1 MKRRKFIAAST
12 IGAIGATSTLK
23 ASERGDLPTADQE
36 IFELRIYSMNFG
48 KSGPFN
54 PYMKDVLLPAL
65 ERAGVKKTLVFK
77 EMGMSQPSKTYLM
90 LTYASFDHMLKVRNK
105 LARDKAYEEASADF
119 RKIPSAKKVYSRYDT
134 YLMQAFDVMP
144 ALKDPESSRKL
155 FEFRVY
161 EGHNDDAVRRKVMMF
176 NKEELPIFLDAG
188 LDPVFF
194 GQLIAGPNMP
204 ALAYMVSFDSMEDR
218 DVNWAKFSKHPEW
231 NRVKVLPQYAD
242 SVSNII
248 RIFLEKVEV

>member
-1 MKRRKFIAAST
+1 MKRRKFIAASA
-12 IGAIGATSTLK
+12 IGAIGATSSLK
-23 ASERGDLPTADQE
+23 ASEMEDLPAADQE

-54 PYMKDVLLPAL
+54 PYMKTVLLPAL
-65 ERAGVKKTLVFK
+65 KRAGVKKTLVFK

-90 LTYASFDHMLKVRNK
+90 LTYSSFDHMLKVRNK
-105 LARDKAYEEASADF
+105 LAQDKVYEKASTDF
-119 RKIPSAKKVYSRYDT
+119 REIKSANKVYSRYDT
-134 YLMQAFDVMP
+134 YLMQAFSVMP
-144 ALKDPESSRKL
+144 ELKDPDSSRKL

-176 NKEELPIFLDAG
+176 NKEELPVFLETG

-204 ALAYMVSFDSMEDR
+204 ALAYMVCFDSMEAR
-218 DVNWAKFSKHPEW
+218 DASWAKFVKHPEW
-231 NRVKVLPQYAD
+231 NRMKVLPQYAD
-242 SVSNII
+242 SVSNIV

>member
-1 MKRRKFIAAST
+1 MKRRKFIAASAV
-12 IGAIGATSTLK
+12 GAIGATSPLT
-23 ASERGDLPTADQE
+23 ASEMEDLPAADQE

-54 PYMKDVLLPAL
+54 PYMKTVLLPAL

-77 EMGMSQPSKTYLM
+77 EMGMSQPGKTYLM

-105 LARDKAYEEASADF
+105 LARDKVYEEASMDF
-119 RKIPSAKKVYSRYDT
+119 REITSANKVYSRYDT

-176 NKEELPIFLDAG
+176 NKEELPVFLETG

-204 ALAYMVSFDSMEDR
+204 ALAYMVCFDSMEAR
-218 DVNWAKFSKHPEW
+218 DANWAKFVKHPEW
-231 NRVKVLPQYAD
+231 NRMKVLPQYAD
-242 SVSNII
+242 SVSNIV